1 MATGEAPVLETLA
14 DINAVSLARAEL
26 DPATLLLVRIAALAA
41 VDAPA
46 ASYLMHVG
54 PAVESGVTVEQ
65 VQDVLVAVAPITGAP
80 RVLSAATKITD
91 ALGFA
96 IVVAE
101 MAEADAKASTV
112 YRSTCSGHSART
124 RGRAEG
130 GDELRRPPSHTSGS
144 TIPCRWRPCS

>member
-1 MATGEAPVLETLA
+1 MATGEAPVLETLVE
-14 DINAVSLARAEL
+14 INAVSLARAEL

-65 VQDVLVAVAPITGAP
+65 VQDVLVAVVPITGAP

-96 IVVAE
+96 IAVAE
-101 MAEADAKASTV
+101 MAEADAEASTV
-112 YRSTCSGHSART
+112 
-124 RGRAEG
+124 
-130 GDELRRPPSHTSGS
+130 
-144 TIPCRWRPCS
+144 

>member
-1 MATGEAPVLETLA
+1 VATGEAPVLETLVE
-14 DINAVSLARAEL
+14 INAVSLARAEL

-65 VQDVLVAVAPITGAP
+65 VQDVLVAVAPIIGAP

-96 IVVAE
+96 IAVAE
-101 MAEADAKASTV
+101 MAEADAEASTV
-112 YRSTCSGHSART
+112 
-124 RGRAEG
+124 
-130 GDELRRPPSHTSGS
+130 
-144 TIPCRWRPCS
+144 

>member
-1 MATGEAPVLETLA
+1 MATGEAPVLETLVE
-14 DINAVSLARAEL
+14 INAVSLARAEL

-65 VQDVLVAVAPITGAP
+65 VQDVLVAVAPIIGAP

-96 IVVAE
+96 IAVAE
-101 MAEADAKASTV
+101 MAEADAAT
-112 YRSTCSGHSART
+112 
-124 RGRAEG
+124 E
-130 GDELRRPPSHTSGS
+130 
-144 TIPCRWRPCS
+144 

>member
-1 MATGEAPVLETLA
+1 VATGEAPVLETLVE
-14 DINAVSLARAEL
+14 INAVSLARAEL

-65 VQDVLVAVAPITGAP
+65 VQDVLVAVAPIIGAP

-91 ALGFA
+91 ALGFVIA
-96 IVVAE
+96 VAE
-101 MAEADAKASTV
+101 MAEADAEASTV
-112 YRSTCSGHSART
+112 
-124 RGRAEG
+124 
-130 GDELRRPPSHTSGS
+130 
-144 TIPCRWRPCS
+144 